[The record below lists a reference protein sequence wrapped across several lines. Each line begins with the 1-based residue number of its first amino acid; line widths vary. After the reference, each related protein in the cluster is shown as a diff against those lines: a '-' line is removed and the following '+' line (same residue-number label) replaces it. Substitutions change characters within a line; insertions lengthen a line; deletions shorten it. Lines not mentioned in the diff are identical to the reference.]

1 MSETRSL
8 ANAAIRGRPTTETLS
23 QRAAGLIQHDIL
35 GGVWRPGEKL
45 GIHALSKRYGI
56 GATPVREGLSRL
68 AARDLVNAEG
78 QKGFRVA
85 NLSKFDLT
93 DITRIR
99 TMIEIEALGRSIR
112 DGADEWEAG
121 IIAAL
126 HRLVRCIQREPDSV
140 ADGNPKFDQVHKAF
154 HRALLDACGSERLL
168 RLHDDLYY
176 QAYRYRRLMMGSY
189 AEQQTTLIAEHKLL
203 AEIVLSRDLS
213 GAEAE
218 LARHLAR
225 TLEIVYGDHQ
235 PGEGRP

>member
-1 MSETRSL
+1 MSGLTSIS
-8 ANAAIRGRPTTETLS
+8 ANIEGRPTRETLS
-23 QRAAGLIQHDIL
+23 QRAATLIQHDIL
-35 GGVWRPGEKL
+35 AGVWRPGEKL

-68 AARDLVNAEG
+68 AARDLVSAEG

-85 NLSKFDLT
+85 NLSKSDLT

-121 IIAAL
+121 IVASL
-126 HRLVRCIQREPDSV
+126 HRLVRYIEREPASIG
-140 ADGNPKFDQVHKAF
+140 DGDPEFDQVHKAF
-154 HRALLDACGSERLL
+154 HRALLAACGSDRLL

-176 QAYRYRRLMMGSY
+176 QAYRYRRLMMGSDS
-189 AEQQTTLIAEHKLL
+189 EHETTLIAEHKRL
-203 AEIVLSRDLS
+203 AQIVLSRDVVS
-213 GAEAE
+213 AEAE

-235 PGEGRP
+235 QAEGQA